1 MGKCFLDPAVLL
13 EVAELLT
20 DIANFEPKCT
30 EKRKS
35 TRRNQPCGC
44 GCHGKQPRDEFGRF
58 ASRNAKPCCG
68 KQFHDEWKNILCD
81 EFGHFES
88 GRVGRPVCP
97 PPAPRWGV
105 CECEP
110 REDENKVFGV
120 NIRVDEPT
128 PDMFCTRARFLDA
141 RRKWDNLVDAVEAVD
156 WENKS
161 NTAPLHK
168 VNCIRKRIEE
178 GPVFGLNL
186 IGESRWFE

>member
-1 MGKCFLDPAVLL
+1 MGKCIVDSAALIA
-13 EVAELLT
+13 VAEMLA
-20 DIANFEPKCT
+20 DIARGGDKPCKP
-30 EKRKS
+30 
-35 TRRNQPCGC
+35 TRRVKHCGC
-44 GCHGKQPRDEFGRF
+44 EQPRDEFGRF
-58 ASRNAKPCCG
+58 ASRTLIPK
-68 KQFHDEWKNILCD
+68 FHDAWNDILCD
-81 EFGHFES
+81 EFGGFEI
-88 GRVGRPVCP
+88 GRAKRPTCTP
-97 PPAPRWGV
+97 PLPRWGV

-110 REDENKVFGV
+110 REDDNKVFGINV
-120 NIRVDEPT
+120 GRVDEPT

-161 NTAPLHK
+161 DTAPLHK